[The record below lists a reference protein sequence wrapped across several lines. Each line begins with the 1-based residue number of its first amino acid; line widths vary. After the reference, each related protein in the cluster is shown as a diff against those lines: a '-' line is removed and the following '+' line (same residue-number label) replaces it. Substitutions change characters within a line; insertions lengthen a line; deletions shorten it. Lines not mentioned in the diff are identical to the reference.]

1 MGRFKDWKPPE
12 FNENGVTKW
21 NWMCQCHENLKLGK
35 NTDIGAFTYINAR
48 YGVELGEEAQV
59 GSHCSI
65 YSESTIDDKT
75 GKVVIGRDARIGAH
89 SVIMPGVTIGDG
101 AIVAACSFVNKDVPE
116 GAVYGGVP
124 AKPLNFVKN
133 KVLNGA
139 ILDEIIEKV
148 R

>member
-1 MGRFKDWKPPE
+1 VGRFKDWKEPE
-12 FNENGVTKW
+12 FNDSGLTKW

-48 YGVELGEEAQV
+48 YGVEIREEAQV

-65 YSESTIDDKT
+65 YSESTIDDKR

-89 SVIMPGVTIGDG
+89 SVIMPGITIGEG
-101 AIVAACSFVNKDVPE
+101 AIVAACSFVNRDVPD

-124 AKPLNFVKN
+124 AKALNLANSK
-133 KVLNGA
+133 LPNGV
-139 ILDEIIEKV
+139 I
-148 R
+148 